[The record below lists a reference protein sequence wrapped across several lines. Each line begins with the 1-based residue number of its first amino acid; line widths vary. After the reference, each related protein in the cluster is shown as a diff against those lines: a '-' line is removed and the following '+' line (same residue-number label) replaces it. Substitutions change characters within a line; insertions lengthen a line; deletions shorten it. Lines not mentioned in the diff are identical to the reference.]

1 MSTISEPY
9 AETPEPP
16 ASVEPFVLGLTGL
29 KRSGKDTFANLLAD
43 RVRKAGGQAV
53 VIGMSDDLAQCLYVL
68 NPHIRLSKAG
78 KRHWGGREY
87 VPYRTLWL
95 ADGYE
100 GAKEEPEVRELL
112 QRMGTDVVR
121 DIIAEDTWGRLLHE
135 KIRRYQAEGIS
146 VIATGIRYPSDAE
159 VIHVNG
165 GIVVEVRRAAY
176 GEEVENL
183 DSHSSEQGLPADLID
198 EIVHNDQDLEALKGK
213 ASLFHHWLQGRVRFM
228 LGRRPS

>member
-68 NPHIRLSKAG
+68 NPHIRLSRDG
-78 KRHWGGREY
+78 KRFWGGRDY
-87 VPYRTLWL
+87 VSYRTLYE
-95 ADGYE
+95 AVGYE
-100 GAKEEPEVRELL
+100 GAKEEPEVRSLL

-135 KIRRYQAEGIS
+135 KIQRLQAEGVS
-146 VIATGIRYPSDAE
+146 VIVTGIRYPSDAE
-159 VIHVNG
+159 VIQVNG

-176 GEEVENL
+176 GEEAENL
-183 DSHSSEQGLPADLID
+183 DLHSSEQGLPADLVD
-198 EIVHNDQDLEALKGK
+198 ETVYNDRDLDALKGK
-213 ASLFHHWLQGRVRFM
+213 ASLFYLWLQGRVRN
-228 LGRRPS
+228 RPVRPS